1 MNLALARQTE
11 RIRSMTADEKV
22 RLSHALWMEARRLV
36 AAGVRASNPDWSDLQ
51 IAARVREIMSDA
63 GA

>member
-22 RLSHALWMEARRLV
+22 RLSHELWMEARRLV
-36 AAGVRASNPDWSDLQ
+36 AAGVSASHSDWPDLQ

>member
-1 MNLALARQTE
+1 MNPALARQTE
-11 RIRSMTADEKV
+11 RIRCMTADEKV

-36 AAGVRASNPDWSDLQ
+36 AAGVRARHPGWSDLQ

>member
-1 MNLALARQTE
+1 MNPALARQTE

-36 AAGVRASNPDWSDLQ
+36 AAGVRASHPDWSDLQ
-51 IAARVREIMSDA
+51 LAARVREIMSDA

>member
-1 MNLALARQTE
+1 MNPALARQTE

-22 RLSHALWMEARRLV
+22 RLSHALWVEARRLV
-36 AAGVRASNPDWSDLQ
+36 AAGVLASNPDWSDLQ
-51 IAARVREIMSDA
+51 IAARIREIMSDA